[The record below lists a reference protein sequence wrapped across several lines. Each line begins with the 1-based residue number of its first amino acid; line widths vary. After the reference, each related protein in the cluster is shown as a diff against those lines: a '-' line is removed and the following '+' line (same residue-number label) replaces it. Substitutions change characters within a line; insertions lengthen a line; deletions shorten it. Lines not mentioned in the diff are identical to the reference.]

1 MSPVPVSPRR
11 VFGVDFSAAR
21 DAGRHIWIC
30 RAHPGSD
37 GIRVDSIDPLSG
49 LPGGAVDRETA
60 LPALVQ
66 KVTESPRSAWGFDFP
81 FGLPKAILSA
91 LAPAV
96 SRYGDQLGVV
106 AGLAQADILRARCI
120 GVSPDAELRRRTD
133 DEASTPFSPYN
144 LRVYKQ
150 TFHGLTEVVRPLHAR
165 PEVAVL
171 PFDALPQ
178 AGAQAGAE
186 AGAQAAGVQTGERL
200 PFNRAASGA
209 MPHIY
214 LLEVCPASVL
224 AKLDYPKR
232 GYKGGG
238 ESATEARQGLLRRLI
253 DDSLVRPMPRAQRN
267 RVIDDEEGNA
277 LDAVLTAVGAWRGT
291 RDYDHA
297 VLRADPMYGLEG
309 FVYT

>member
-1 MSPVPVSPRR
+1 MSSVPVSPRR

-30 RAHPGSD
+30 RAHPGSN
-37 GIRVDSIDPLSG
+37 GVRVESIDPLSE

-66 KVTESPRSAWGFDFP
+66 KVTESPRSAWGFDFS
-81 FGLPKAILSA
+81 FGLPREILRA
-91 LAPAV
+91 LAPGV
-96 SRYGDQLGVV
+96 LRYSDQLAVV
-106 AGLAQADILRARCI
+106 AGFGQADALRAQCI

-144 LRVYKQ
+144 LRIYKQ
-150 TFHGLTEVVRPLHAR
+150 TFHGLTEVVRPLRSR

-178 AGAQAGAE
+178 AGAE
-186 AGAQAAGVQTGERL
+186 TGERL
-200 PFNRAASGA
+200 PFNRAASGTV
-209 MPHIY
+209 PHIY

-224 AKLDYPKR
+224 AKLDYPTR

-238 ESATEARQGLLRRLI
+238 EPATEARQGILRRLI
-253 DDSLVRPMPRAQRN
+253 DDSQLRPMSRAQRN
-267 RVIDDEEGNA
+267 RIIDEEDGDA
-277 LDAVLTAVGAWRGT
+277 LDAVLAAVGAWHGT

-297 VLRADPMYGLEG
+297 ALRSDPMYSLEG
-309 FVYT
+309 FVYS